1 MTPGR
6 PRPWPG
12 PARGSSGCGA
22 PLPSGGVQGGF
33 VFVRVAPRWL
43 AGAHQAERDTERPRT
58 PGARPLGAGGPGPC
72 SAGDPGRTGGRGEPV
87 AGEGESGQAVTA
99 GELWPPLRKPSAQKR
114 GRVRAPLGGARAR
127 PCAVITQRRP
137 APCGARGAQRPPPRE
152 PDTGSGLL
160 RVAAES
166 RRDLDQRPQLRGA
179 GVPGLGRAAADWAP
193 AGLPTPLSGAP
204 QRLAGRSPRSLGS
217 ARLESWAVLTGR
229 KGRPLLWG

>member
-43 AGAHQAERDTERPRT
+43 AGAHQAERDTEWPRT

-114 GRVRAPLGGARAR
+114 GESGPPSGGARA
-127 PCAVITQRRP
+127 PMCCHHSE
-137 APCGARGAQRPPPRE
+137 APGTLRGAGGAAAAAQGTRHRLGAAE
-152 PDTGSGLL
+152 SG
-160 RVAAES
+160 RES

-229 KGRPLLWG
+229 KGHPLLWG